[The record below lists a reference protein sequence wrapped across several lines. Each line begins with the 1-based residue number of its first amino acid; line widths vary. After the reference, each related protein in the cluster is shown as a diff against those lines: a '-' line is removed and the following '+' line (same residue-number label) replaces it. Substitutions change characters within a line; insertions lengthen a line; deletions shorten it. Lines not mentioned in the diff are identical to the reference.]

1 MSKNQNNN
9 HDCQRQTTLLR
20 KCRCGKYHLYY
31 KYVMLTFPQQTL
43 FNIMKECYEWEAMR
57 SSGPE
62 IFHDKSLKLMVG
74 VVELTICAKDF
85 DEFNAAI
92 QQGASEA
99 LKIVEL
105 TGNSPRQ
112 EGKK

>member
-1 MSKNQNNN
+1 MSEDQNNN
-9 HDCQRQTTLLR
+9 HHCRQQTTLLR
-20 KCRCGKYHLYY
+20 KCHCGRYHLHY
-31 KYVMLTFPQQTL
+31 KYVMLTIPQQTL
-43 FNIMKECYEWEAMR
+43 FHIMKECYEWEAMR
-57 SSGPE
+57 SNNPA
-62 IFHDKSLKLMVG
+62 IFHDKTLKLMVG
-74 VVELTICAKDF
+74 VAQLTICAEDF

-105 TGNSPRQ
+105 IGNPSRQ

>member
-1 MSKNQNNN
+1 
-9 HDCQRQTTLLR
+9 
-20 KCRCGKYHLYY
+20 
-31 KYVMLTFPQQTL
+31 MLTFPQQTL
-43 FNIMKECYEWEAMR
+43 FNIMKECYEWETMR
-57 SSGPE
+57 SSSPE

-74 VVELTICAKDF
+74 VVELTISPEDF
-85 DEFNAAI
+85 VEFNAAI

-105 TGNSPRQ
+105 IGNPSRQ